1 MFQWQATIMGPVRL
15 PLRSPPYSSL
25 MHKRLSRT
33 QGDSPYAGGVFFLS
47 ITFPTDY
54 PFKPPKVSF
63 TTKIYHPNINANG
76 SICLDILRDQW
87 SPALTISKGTHPSRL
102 LSSRLVLL
110 FLSCHTPPCARAP
123 PSHLLSSHLIPSV
136 DHCSHRIYLSLF
148 HAVLL
153 SICSMLTDPNPD
165 DPLVPDIAHLYKTD
179 RARYEATAREWTR
192 KYAM

>member
-1 MFQWQATIMGPVRL
+1 MFQWQATIMGPVSVSTVFSINL
-15 PLRSPPYSSL
+15 
-25 MHKRLSRT
+25 T
-33 QGDSPYAGGVFFLS
+33 QCDGCVVKGDSPYSGGVFFLS

-87 SPALTISKGTHPSRL
+87 SPALTISKGT
-102 LSSRLVLL
+102 V
-110 FLSCHTPPCARAP
+110 
-123 PSHLLSSHLIPSV
+123 
-136 DHCSHRIYLSLF
+136 LSLVF
-148 HAVLL
+148 DMIQYLIYFVLVLL

-179 RARYEATAREWTR
+179 RTRYEATAREWTR
-192 KYAM
+192 K